1 MNRDWFGQWSR
12 QLKAWVVMA
21 TQLVLVLILCGCESL
36 ATIDDI
42 DKPLQVARSTIKE
55 SLPGGPRKV
64 SENGREYDSN
74 YFAPKGPFDVDGSSG
89 TFRETAH
96 VVVLGAGR
104 PYSIT
109 VEVFIEKR
117 DGRSYEVI
125 GRDSART
132 KELVRRIRTGL
143 SNRREDR
150 NMIDDFKPF

>member
-1 MNRDWFGQWSR
+1 MTRAWIGQWSR
-12 QLKAWVVMA
+12 QLKAWIAMA
-21 TQLVLVLILCGCESL
+21 TQLILVLILCSCQSL
-36 ATIDDI
+36 ATIEDI

-55 SLPGGPRKV
+55 SLPGGARKV

-74 YFAPKGPFDVDGSSG
+74 YFAPKGPFDVDGSAG

-104 PYSIT
+104 PYAIT

-117 DGRSYEVI
+117 EGRNYEVI
-125 GRDSART
+125 GRDGART
-132 KELVRRIRTGL
+132 KELVRRITTGL
-143 SNRREDR
+143 SNRRENR